1 MTDKRFSPE
10 LNKSYH
16 VHVEGL
22 EQCLEGTV
30 IALTRTWFV
39 IEDVHGD
46 EQALPMEL
54 VTSSREIKKP
64 IREEMSAEMQAKMAA
79 IKTLFPDMPDEL
91 LGKLA
96 TLTDRLTGGDLE
108 IHMLSRTGHGDI
120 SPVKH

>member
-22 EQCLEGTV
+22 EHCLEGTV

-39 IEDVHGD
+39 IEDFNGD
-46 EQALPMEL
+46 EQALPMQL
-54 VTSSREIKKP
+54 VNHAREIKKP
-64 IREEMSAEMQAKMAA
+64 THDEPSEEMKAKMAA